1 MIRTNKTDGNI
12 IHQRGTIEM
21 KTEWWFDNLK
31 ELLDFRD
38 VLVMEDREIVV
49 WLDSLYMYE
58 STYVPF
64 ERHMIEEDEEE

>member
-1 MIRTNKTDGNI
+1 MIRTNKTYGNI

-38 VLVMEDREIVV
+38 GLVVE
-49 WLDSLYMYE
+49 
-58 STYVPF
+58 F
-64 ERHMIEEDEEE
+64 K

>member
-1 MIRTNKTDGNI
+1 MIRTSKTYGNI
-12 IHQRGTIEM
+12 IHERGTIEM

-38 VLVMEDREIVV
+38 AVLIENKQVVV
-49 WLDSLYMYE
+49 WVDNLYMYE

-64 ERHMIEEDEEE
+64 ERHMIEWDEEE